1 MNFIFEWWKQYFTNE
16 RSEWVKYCFHHEKIK
31 FISSN
36 RRVMFFLL
44 YSCKQYKNP
53 VSNIHF
59 WSIMQK
65 ISFISTNYIILFELE
80 EYLCIILVFSCS
92 IFIFS
97 GNNMLFF
104 SFNIGSRLLQRSLF
118 WKQNYWREMIT
129 WSISSLVKIW
139 KISHCVFS
147 VSYCQLY
154 NKIWYFKYFNWNTY
168 YIVKGTRTPF
178 ERCDFTRCRDNND
191 NNVIWYY
198 LSRLETKIKVI
209 LKDLTKFKIHCK
221 FDRPLLHDEPQW
233 AA

>member
-53 VSNIHF
+53 VSNINF
-59 WSIMQK
+59 WSIKLK
-65 ISFISTNYIILFELE
+65 ISFISTNYIILFELK
-80 EYLCIILVFSCS
+80 EYLCIMLVFSCGM
-92 IFIFS
+92 FIFATKTCW
-97 GNNMLFF
+97 FF
-104 SFNIGSRLLQRSLF
+104 FFQQWWKSVCGSYKSPF
-118 WKQNYWREMIT
+118 WKRNYWREMIT

-154 NKIWYFKYFNWNTY
+154 NN
-168 YIVKGTRTPF
+168 
-178 ERCDFTRCRDNND
+178 
-191 NNVIWYY
+191 
-198 LSRLETKIKVI
+198 L
-209 LKDLTKFKIHCK
+209 
-221 FDRPLLHDEPQW
+221 
-233 AA
+233 

>member
-44 YSCKQYKNP
+44 YSCKQYKNLI
-53 VSNIHF
+53 SNIHF
-59 WSIMQK
+59 WSIMLK
-65 ISFISTNYIILFELE
+65 ISFISTNYIILFELK

-97 GNNMLFF
+97 TITCCFF
-104 SFNIGSRLLQRSLF
+104 LSTKMKIGSRLLQKSSF

-154 NKIWYFKYFNWNTY
+154 NK
-168 YIVKGTRTPF
+168 YIYIALPIAGKTPAAF
-178 ERCDFTRCRDNND
+178 
-191 NNVIWYY
+191 I
-198 LSRLETKIKVI
+198 TKIRNF
-209 LKDLTKFKIHCK
+209 DLCRN
-221 FDRPLLHDEPQW
+221 FDI
-233 AA
+233 

>member
-1 MNFIFEWWKQYFTNE
+1 MSGEVISVLSLEGRYYIEDITRRCEDMNFIFEWWKQYFTNE

-59 WSIMQK
+59 WSIMLK

-104 SFNIGSRLLQRSLF
+104 SFNIGSRLLQKSPF

-154 NKIWYFKYFNWNTY
+154 NKTVYYILVPLSGFKYGKDRNAFRMRFSLGYFWAVM
-168 YIVKGTRTPF
+168 YI
-178 ERCDFTRCRDNND
+178 NN
-191 NNVIWYY
+191 
-198 LSRLETKIKVI
+198 KK
-209 LKDLTKFKIHCK
+209 LT
-221 FDRPLLHDEPQW
+221 
-233 AA
+233 